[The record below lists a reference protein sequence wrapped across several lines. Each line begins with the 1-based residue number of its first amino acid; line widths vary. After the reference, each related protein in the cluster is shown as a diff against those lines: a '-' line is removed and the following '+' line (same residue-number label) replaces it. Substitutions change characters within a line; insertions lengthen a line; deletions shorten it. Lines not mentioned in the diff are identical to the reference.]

1 MVTPDFRDCFV
12 TVDGGLRLHYRDYA
26 GAVGSTATGGTPVVC
41 LPGLTRNC
49 RDFDAL
55 APYLAAST
63 GRRILA
69 PDLRGRGGSD
79 HDAEWRN
86 YRLDVYVRDLAA
98 VLDAAGVARVIIIG
112 TSLGG
117 LVGMVFAGSFG
128 ERVAGLVLND
138 IGPELEVAGM
148 LRIATTVGTAA
159 AAKSWEAAA
168 ADVQAAN
175 ESAFPDFTAADW
187 LQFARRIYREE
198 APERIVRDF
207 DPNVGR
213 AVREPSGPVPDFW
226 AIFAALRELPM
237 MCLRGELSD
246 LLGERTVERMT
257 ELHPGMQFAS
267 IPLRGHAPTL
277 DEPSSRAAIDRFLA
291 AL

>member
-1 MVTPDFRDCFV
+1 VTTDFLDRFV
-12 TVDGGLRLHYRDYA
+12 VVDGGLRLHYRDYA
-26 GAVGSTATGGTPVVC
+26 GAADMSGTPVVC

-79 HDAEWRN
+79 HDPEWRN

-98 VLDAAGVARVIIIG
+98 LLDAAGVARVVIIG

-117 LVGMVFAGSFG
+117 LVGMFFASGFG

-148 LRIATTVGTAA
+148 LRIATTVGTAGPVT
-159 AAKSWEAAA
+159 SWEAAA
-168 ADVQAAN
+168 AEVQAAN
-175 ESAFPDFTAADW
+175 ASAFPDFGAADW
-187 LQFARRIYREE
+187 MRFARRIYREE
-198 APERIVRDF
+198 AAGRIVRDF

-226 AIFAALRELPM
+226 ATFAALRELPM
-237 MCLRGELSD
+237 ICLRGELSD
-246 LLGERTVERMT
+246 LLGERTVQRMT
-257 ELHPGMQFAS
+257 ELHPLMQFAS
-267 IPLRGHAPTL
+267 IPRRGHAPTL
-277 DEPSSRAAIDRFLA
+277 DEPQSRAAIDRFLSS
-291 AL
+291 LS